1 MLFLGDYQKMIMLSK
16 VIQETYSLIS
26 HEISSKICR
35 RLSFVNEAFDSIA
48 NASNTGSNV
57 YIFEYLSSVLPVDF
71 RNWLGHV
78 FVSQSTCRI

>member
-1 MLFLGDYQKMIMLSK
+1 MLFLGDYQKMIMLSE

-48 NASNTGSNV
+48 NASNTGNV
-57 YIFEYLSSVLPVDF
+57 YIFEYLSSALPVDF
-71 RNWLGHV
+71 RYWLGQV

>member
-1 MLFLGDYQKMIMLSK
+1 MIMLSE

-48 NASNTGSNV
+48 NASNTGNV
-57 YIFEYLSSVLPVDF
+57 SIFEYLSSALPVDF
-71 RNWLGHV
+71 RNWLGQV

>member
-1 MLFLGDYQKMIMLSK
+1 MLFFGDYQKMIMLSE

-48 NASNTGSNV
+48 NASNTGNV
-57 YIFEYLSSVLPVDF
+57 YIFEYLSSALPVDF
-71 RNWLGHV
+71 RYWLGQV
-78 FVSQSTCRI
+78 FVSQSTCHI